1 MTESNGSAELKLR
14 REGLAWE
21 AVEDEVVALDVRHS
35 LYLATN
41 RAGAVLWALLAE
53 GTTRELLVASLRER
67 FDISRE
73 VAIADVDRFVTVLSN
88 RGLLEW

>member
-1 MTESNGSAELKLR
+1 MTESNGSGKLRLR

-21 AVEDEVVALDVRHS
+21 AVEDEVVALDVHHS

-41 RAGAVLWALLAE
+41 RAGAFLWAMLAE
-53 GTTRELLVASLRER
+53 GTTREVLVASLSER

-73 VAIADVDRFVTVLSN
+73 LAMADVDRFITVLSD